1 MKMTN
6 VAAAALL
13 AGVVCGGCAKDEKK
27 SDTTMKTTTSTKT
40 TTPSPVTASPTTNP
54 SVTATTATPAAPAAA
69 VPEKDMTHV
78 LTKDEAYYAASPA
91 QATKPD
97 GTLKAGTKVVLL
109 MPRGSYAQV
118 MTGDGKR
125 VYTSTAAL
133 KPVGS

>member
-1 MKMTN
+1 MT
-6 VAAAALL
+6 
-13 AGVVCGGCAKDEKK
+13 
-27 SDTTMKTTTSTKT
+27 
-40 TTPSPVTASPTTNP
+40 
-54 SVTATTATPAAPAAA
+54 
-69 VPEKDMTHV
+69 VPDKDMTHV
-78 LTKDEAYYAASPA
+78 LTQDEAYYATSPA
-91 QATKPD
+91 QAKKPD

>member
-1 MKMTN
+1 MNTTN

-13 AGVVCGGCAKDEKK
+13 AGLVCGGCAKDEKK
-27 SDTTMKTTTSTKT
+27 SDTTTTATMSA
-40 TTPSPVTASPTTNP
+40 PAAASPTTKP
-54 SVTATTATPAAPAAA
+54 AASVTASIPAAPAMT
-69 VPEKDMTHV
+69 VPDKDMTHV
-78 LTKDEAYYAASPA
+78 LTQDEAYYATSPA
-91 QATKPD
+91 QAKKPD